1 MFGRWKYV
9 SENILEKKTW
19 DIDSTKKKRKQ
30 NLEKKQQIKRFKIT
44 WVVLKTHKKT
54 ICEVNKEKTKS
65 NH

>member
-44 WVVLKTHKKT
+44 LVVLKTHKKPYAR
-54 ICEVNKEKTKS
+54 
-65 NH
+65 